1 MMGGMDPIDL
11 RDRIYEL
18 EPDAAPLTMFGPG
31 FVTYRFVP
39 ATRRGRAVYRVREAS
54 RAARERLAL
63 RIAPWLERW

>member
-1 MMGGMDPIDL
+1 
-11 RDRIYEL
+11 
-18 EPDAAPLTMFGPG
+18 MFGPG